1 MLLIVSQV
9 LSTLV
14 GMANAEDVIPITKE
28 NIKAVFPRL
37 KWVDVDYEHGVYACG
52 RFAQNGI

>member
-14 GMANAEDVIPITKE
+14 GSANAEDVIPVTNE
-28 NIKAVFPRL
+28 NIKAVFLRL
-37 KWVDVDYEHGVYACG
+37 KWVDVDYEHGV
-52 RFAQNGI
+52 